1 MSKQPTRPVTL
12 DDIARLAGVSTSTA
26 SRALADSPLISQQM
40 RATIKALAAKE
51 NYVAPERRR
60 RTMTTGQPLIM
71 VVMPPYAAQH
81 VYKLAEPF
89 MLSLLGGITIA
100 MRERHQNFTI
110 AHQVPL
116 NEADL
121 NAFVEGNPDGGFI
134 FLGQTQY
141 HEALNK
147 QFAAGRAFSVW
158 GSEMPGQ
165 KYCSVGSDNF
175 VGSQRLT
182 NHLLRIGR
190 KRLAFIGEAPY
201 SVIVDRFE
209 GYKSALAAN
218 GIPLDPN
225 LIKASDIKFESAAE
239 SIDDLMDRNIRFD
252 GIVAASDLLALGAI
266 KALHRR
272 GVKVPDDVAVVGY
285 DDVDSASYTSPA
297 LTTVPQDVTIA
308 GRLLVSKVVRQ
319 LSGFPATSER
329 LPTELI
335 IRESCGG

>member
-1 MSKQPTRPVTL
+1 MAEPSKRPVTL
-12 DDIARLAGVSTSTA
+12 QDIARLAGVSTSTA
-26 SRALADSPLISQQM
+26 SRALADSPLISEHV
-40 RATIKALAAKE
+40 RATIKALAADE
-51 NYVAPERRR
+51 NYVAPARRQ
-60 RTMTTGQPLIM
+60 RTAALTEPAIV

-81 VYKLAEPF
+81 VYRLAEPF

-100 MRERHQNFTI
+100 MRERNQNFTI
-110 AHQVPL
+110 AYQVPL
-116 NEADL
+116 DEAEL
-121 NAFVEGNPDGGFI
+121 NAFVDSHPDVGFI

-141 HEALNK
+141 HQALNK
-147 QFAAGRAFSVW
+147 QFEAGRAFSVW
-158 GSEMPGQ
+158 GAELPDQ

-182 NHLLRIGR
+182 NHLLRVGR
-190 KRLAFIGEAPY
+190 KHLAFIGLAPY
-201 SVIVDRFE
+201 TVIADRYA
-209 GYKSALAAN
+209 GYKAALAAN
-218 GIPLDPN
+218 GVELDPD
-225 LIKASDIKFESAAE
+225 LVKASDLRFESAAE
-239 SIDDLMDRNIRFD
+239 SINDLLDRNIQFD

-285 DDVDSASYTSPA
+285 DDVDSASYASPA
-297 LTTVPQDVTIA
+297 LTTVPQDVSIG

-319 LSGFPATSER
+319 LSGHHATSER